1 VTPEEDAVADPDKLA
16 GALLSL
22 VPVGVDEV
30 DRLARDFQVE
40 GLHSDA
46 GLHKPPTAQSLRE
59 DLEDRE
65 LFICDMI
72 PEESD
77 DSVGYAGIVGYSGP
91 PYLFVHY
98 REGLSPDLDMAQEA
112 FLLLAQAFFQHTN
125 EERLW
130 TYQPKPVPDAIH
142 DALIEGGFDAWETT
156 VPGIDN
162 ANTACYILERHTYDA
177 YYNDEADEDEE
188 AFEEY

>member
-1 VTPEEDAVADPDKLA
+1 VLWEENAVADPDKLA

-22 VPVGVDEV
+22 VPVGVGEV

-40 GLHSDA
+40 SLYSDA

-65 LFICDMI
+65 LFICDMV
-72 PEESD
+72 PEERD
-77 DSVGYAGIVGYSGP
+77 ESVGYAGIVGYSGP
-91 PYLFVHY
+91 PYVFVHY
-98 REGLSPDLDMAQEA
+98 REGYPLDLDMAQEA
-112 FLLLAQAFFQHTN
+112 FLLLAHAFFQHTN

-130 TYQPKPVPDAIH
+130 TYYSKPVPDAIH

-162 ANTACYILERHTYDA
+162 ANTACYILERNTYDA
-177 YYNDEADEDEE
+177 YYGDEDQE
-188 AFEEY
+188 AFEDY